1 MQNMSRKA
9 KYEKLRQELQND
21 AESQIST
28 KGISA
33 YAERL
38 SRLDTTATE
47 QLEVKEEENHDPIH
61 LRREAYFAD
70 ETQKE
75 KASPAASSF
84 NNEYLD
90 EYISEVKEYNKQRGL
105 LASEDTQVN
114 ILKQLREQS
123 SIRPF
128 EEKMVSTSKDN
139 LLDDMDIPSFVL
151 PEDDTLRNTISM
163 EVKQLLDQSGNSGEM
178 LKTLEPA
185 PTPEIKKSR
194 RMKPPVEEETTDI
207 QLIVDDEDD
216 EEDDDEWD
224 DEDEEETKKPRWKLF
239 GRHRDEDDDEEEE
252 EDQDEE
258 DEDWE
263 EDETQPHRFFGK
275 LRSHMQ
281 EEKELREK
289 LMSETVQLRAQMDDY
304 EDELN
309 DMNDSV
315 SYTNRL
321 LNFILVLL
329 ILALLVVL
337 GIVVYWILLQKG
349 II

>member
-38 SRLDTTATE
+38 SRLDTTATQ

-75 KASPAASSF
+75 KAGTATSSF

-151 PEDDTLRNTISM
+151 PEDDTLRNTISL
-163 EVKQLLDQSGNSGEM
+163 EVKQLLDQSGNSQEM
-178 LKTLEPA
+178 LKTLEPS
-185 PTPEIKKSR
+185 PEIKKPR
-194 RMKPPVEEETTDI
+194 RMKPPVEEEEFTDSQPI
-207 QLIVDDEDD
+207 LEEDD
-216 EEDDDEWD
+216 EEEDDEWD

-239 GRHRDEDDDEEEE
+239 GRRHDDED
-252 EDQDEE
+252 DEE
-258 DEDWE
+258 DETQEDDEDWE
-263 EDETQPHRFFGK
+263 DDDETQPHRFFGK

>member
-1 MQNMSRKA
+1 M
-9 KYEKLRQELQND
+9 
-21 AESQIST
+21 
-28 KGISA
+28 
-33 YAERL
+33 
-38 SRLDTTATE
+38 
-47 QLEVKEEENHDPIH
+47 
-61 LRREAYFAD
+61 
-70 ETQKE
+70 
-75 KASPAASSF
+75 
-84 NNEYLD
+84 
-90 EYISEVKEYNKQRGL
+90 

-207 QLIVDDEDD
+207 QPIVDDEDD

-239 GRHRDEDDDEEEE
+239 GRRRDEDDDE
-252 EDQDEE
+252 D
-258 DEDWE
+258 
-263 EDETQPHRFFGK
+263 
-275 LRSHMQ
+275 
-281 EEKELREK
+281 
-289 LMSETVQLRAQMDDY
+289 ADD
-304 EDELN
+304 
-309 DMNDSV
+309 DM
-315 SYTNRL
+315 
-321 LNFILVLL
+321 
-329 ILALLVVL
+329 
-337 GIVVYWILLQKG
+337 
-349 II
+349 

>member
-1 MQNMSRKA
+1 MTN
-9 KYEKLRQELQND
+9 
-21 AESQIST
+21 
-28 KGISA
+28 G
-33 YAERL
+33 
-38 SRLDTTATE
+38 TT
-47 QLEVKEEENHDPIH
+47 
-61 LRREAYFAD
+61 R
-70 ETQKE
+70 
-75 KASPAASSF
+75 
-84 NNEYLD
+84 
-90 EYISEVKEYNKQRGL
+90 
-105 LASEDTQVN
+105 
-114 ILKQLREQS
+114 
-123 SIRPF
+123 
-128 EEKMVSTSKDN
+128 
-139 LLDDMDIPSFVL
+139 
-151 PEDDTLRNTISM
+151 
-163 EVKQLLDQSGNSGEM
+163 
-178 LKTLEPA
+178 
-185 PTPEIKKSR
+185 
-194 RMKPPVEEETTDI
+194 
-207 QLIVDDEDD
+207 
-216 EEDDDEWD
+216 
-224 DEDEEETKKPRWKLF
+224 TKKKRKSQRWKLF
-239 GRHRDEDDDEEEE
+239 GRRRDEDDDEEE

-263 EDETQPHRFFGK
+263 DEETQPHRFFGK

>member
-38 SRLDTTATE
+38 SRLDTTATQ

-75 KASPAASSF
+75 KAGTATSSF

-151 PEDDTLRNTISM
+151 PEDDTLRNTISL
-163 EVKQLLDQSGNSGEM
+163 EVKQLLDQSGNSQEM

-185 PTPEIKKSR
+185 PEIKKPR
-194 RMKPPVEEETTDI
+194 RMKPPVEEEEFTDSQPI
-207 QLIVDDEDD
+207 LEEDD
-216 EEDDDEWD
+216 EEEDDEWD

-239 GRHRDEDDDEEEE
+239 GRRHDDED
-252 EDQDEE
+252 DEE
-258 DEDWE
+258 DETQEDDEDWE
-263 EDETQPHRFFGK
+263 DDDETQPHRFFGK

>member
-1 MQNMSRKA
+1 MLLEIA
-9 KYEKLRQELQND
+9 AIRQVLQ
-21 AESQIST
+21 S
-28 KGISA
+28 
-33 YAERL
+33 
-38 SRLDTTATE
+38 
-47 QLEVKEEENHDPIH
+47 
-61 LRREAYFAD
+61 
-70 ETQKE
+70 
-75 KASPAASSF
+75 
-84 NNEYLD
+84 
-90 EYISEVKEYNKQRGL
+90 
-105 LASEDTQVN
+105 
-114 ILKQLREQS
+114 
-123 SIRPF
+123 
-128 EEKMVSTSKDN
+128 
-139 LLDDMDIPSFVL
+139 
-151 PEDDTLRNTISM
+151 
-163 EVKQLLDQSGNSGEM
+163 
-178 LKTLEPA
+178 
-185 PTPEIKKSR
+185 
-194 RMKPPVEEETTDI
+194 
-207 QLIVDDEDD
+207 
-216 EEDDDEWD
+216 
-224 DEDEEETKKPRWKLF
+224 
-239 GRHRDEDDDEEEE
+239 E

-263 EDETQPHRFFGK
+263 DEETQPHRFFGK

>member
-207 QLIVDDEDD
+207 QPVLA
-216 EEDDDEWD
+216 
-224 DEDEEETKKPRWKLF
+224 EDE
-239 GRHRDEDDDEEEE
+239 DDEEEE

>member
-75 KASPAASSF
+75 KANPTAASF

-194 RMKPPVEEETTDI
+194 R
-207 QLIVDDEDD
+207 
-216 EEDDDEWD
+216 
-224 DEDEEETKKPRWKLF
+224 KKPRISSRLSTTKTMRKTMTNGTTRTKKKRKSRVGSCLAVAATRRTTRRKKIRTRKTRI
-239 GRHRDEDDDEEEE
+239 GRMRKPSR
-252 EDQDEE
+252 
-258 DEDWE
+258 
-263 EDETQPHRFFGK
+263 TVSSANCVPTCRKKKNCGK
-275 LRSHMQ
+275 S
-281 EEKELREK
+281 
-289 LMSETVQLRAQMDDY
+289 
-304 EDELN
+304 
-309 DMNDSV
+309 
-315 SYTNRL
+315 
-321 LNFILVLL
+321 
-329 ILALLVVL
+329 
-337 GIVVYWILLQKG
+337 
-349 II
+349 